1 MKKFQLI
8 AATALSTVLGIA
20 APAMAQDTGGST
32 DRDIIVT
39 ARRTEEKLQD
49 VPISITVFN
58 QKQLADRNVTNAQ
71 DLAAFTPSLSTTTGF
86 GTENST
92 YALRGFV
99 QETGTAPSVGVYFAE
114 VVAPRGASQGF
125 PAGDGAGPGM
135 FFDLQNVQ
143 VLKGPQGTLFGRN
156 TTGGAVLLV
165 PQKPKDDFEGYVEA
179 SVGNYDLRRLQGV
192 VNVPLGSG
200 ARLRVGGDWQQRDGY
215 MKNVTT
221 IGPDN
226 FDNTN
231 YVALR
236 ASLVLDVSPD
246 IENYTIAS
254 YVNSD
259 TNGHIA
265 KLVAASVPLD
275 PFGGLLAGSAFASI
289 AKQDAR
295 GFWSVTNDM
304 PDPYQ
309 KMRNWQVINNT
320 KWQVNDNLTVHN
332 ITSYAQL
339 WTKTRTP
346 LFGTQLVLPRGTFFA
361 GIPGVVNP
369 IPNIDIPFNF
379 ASIRHLPGG
388 FSSNQATF
396 TEEFRI
402 EGKSADSRLNYQAGV
417 YYENAT
423 PRSFIGSQS
432 PTFIGCKDID
442 ALICT
447 APLPNSGVNYTAA
460 KNAFRSIGTFAQA
473 TYELT
478 DKLKLT
484 GGIRYTWD
492 RVKSTSQRIAY
503 IFPNAT
509 NPATFVPNA
518 SPILPIVSLDPTN
531 PATAGVSHCTDQLP
545 VRRAPDCTLTEQKS
559 WSAPTWLI
567 GLDFKPTDDVLL
579 YVKYMRGYRSG
590 SIKSDTPIE
599 FHIFDPERVNTY
611 ELGAKTSF
619 ETGGM
624 RGTFNISGF
633 YNNFSNQQ
641 ITLGYLQNTCRFTG
655 PPVFDAQGRCVA
667 NLPPISVPGNAG
679 PINIG
684 KSRIWGIEM
693 DARVRLFEGFSLDGG
708 YTYLNTRVLEARS
721 VALPTD
727 NAYRVSP
734 SIRVGDKLILSPEHK
749 FSISADYTLPL
760 SDNIGKVS
768 IGATVTH
775 RSSQITSY
783 SALRFL
789 EVPHTYLIRSAA
801 NPAGV
806 LTVFPAGTPITN
818 FTGGFDPGTAPPVT
832 LLSLNFNWDSI
843 GGSPIDL
850 AIFATNVTNKR
861 YFTAGGGLITGL
873 GIETMTAG
881 EPRMFGARIK
891 VRFGGAE

>member
-1 MKKFQLI
+1 MK
-8 AATALSTVLGIA
+8 TALIRIGLVTSTALFIA
-20 APAMAQDTGGST
+20 TPAMAQVAAGNGDA
-32 DRDIIVT
+32 DIIVT
-39 ARRTEEKLQD
+39 ARRTEERLQD

-58 QKQLADRNVTNAQ
+58 QQQLADRNVTNAQ

-92 YALRGFV
+92 YAIRGFV

-165 PQKPKDDFEGYVEA
+165 PKKPTDEFEGYVEA
-179 SVGNYDLRRLQGV
+179 TYGNYDLRRLQGV

-200 ARLRVGGDWQQRDGY
+200 ARLRIGGDWQQRDGY

-254 YVNSD
+254 FVNSD

-265 KLVAASVPLD
+265 KLVAAAVPLD
-275 PFGGLLAGSAFASI
+275 PFGGLLAGSAFGSI

-309 KMRNWQVINNT
+309 KMRSWQVINKT

-332 ITSYAQL
+332 IASYAQL
-339 WTKTRTP
+339 WTKTRTS

-361 GIPGVVNP
+361 GVPGFVNP

-396 TEEFRI
+396 TEELRL
-402 EGKSADSRLNYQAGV
+402 EGKSGDGKLNYQTGV

-423 PRSFIGSQS
+423 PRGFIGSQS

-460 KNAFRSIGTFAQA
+460 MNAFRSIGTFAQA

-492 RVKSTSQRIAY
+492 RVQTTSQRIAY

-509 NPATFVPNA
+509 NPAAFVPNS
-518 SPILPIVSLDPTN
+518 SPILPIVSLDPAN
-531 PATAGVSHCTDQLP
+531 PATAAVSHCTDQLP
-545 VRRAPDCTLTEQKS
+545 VRRAPDCVLTEQKS
-559 WSAPTWLI
+559 WSAPTWLL
-567 GLDFKPTDDVLL
+567 GLDFKPSDDVLL
-579 YVKYMRGYRSG
+579 YVKYIRGYRTG
-590 SIKSDTPIE
+590 NIKSDTPIE
-599 FHIFDPERVNTY
+599 FHIIDPEKVDTY

-619 ETGGM
+619 DTGGI

-633 YNNFSNQQ
+633 YNNFRNQQ
-641 ITLGYLQNTCRFTG
+641 ITLSYLQNTNRRDPVTG
-655 PPVFDAQGRCVA
+655 AA
-667 NLPPISVPGNAG
+667 LPPISVPGNAG
-679 PINIG
+679 PINVG
-684 KSRIWGIEM
+684 KSRIWGIEI
-693 DARVRLFEGFSLDGG
+693 DSRINLFEGFVLDGG
-708 YTYLNTRVLEARS
+708 YTYLNTRVLETRTVS
-721 VALPTD
+721 LPSD
-727 NAYRVSP
+727 NAYAVAASVK
-734 SIRVGDKLILSPEHK
+734 VGDELTLAPKHK
-749 FSISADYTLPL
+749 FSISANYTLPL
-760 SDNIGKVS
+760 DESIGKVTL
-768 IGATVTH
+768 GATVSH

-789 EVPHTYLIRSAA
+789 DIPHTFLIRSAA

-806 LTVFPAGTPITN
+806 LTTFPAGTPVTQ

-832 LLSLNFNWDSI
+832 LLNLNFNWDSV

-850 AIFATNVTNKR
+850 AVFATNVTNKR

-881 EPRMFGARIK
+881 EPRMFGGRVR
-891 VRFGGAE
+891 VRF